1 MVAQAGVEPA
11 HPYEYTIL
19 NRARL
24 PIPPLSHVIGLGF
37 MKLPET
43 ENFGNSISQG

>member
-1 MVAQAGVEPA
+1 MKMVAQAGVEPA

-24 PIPPLSHVIGLGF
+24 PIPPLSH
-37 MKLPET
+37 MNKLKVGEERIT
-43 ENFGNSISQG
+43 GGRVQAS